1 MGHRS
6 QQGAAQLLGFAVQ
19 PRRFQ
24 IIGQL
29 RPGQRL
35 SQRLAQRGQQA
46 TALATQGLA
55 FLGAHAK
62 QRERAVLDR

>member
-19 PRRFQ
+19 PSRFQ

-35 SQRLAQRGQQA
+35 GQRLGQRGQQA
-46 TALATQGLA
+46 SALAAQGLA
-55 FLGAHAK
+55 FPGAHAE
-62 QRERAVLDR
+62 QRQRAVFHR